1 MKDNFT
7 GFYQAAEAEYEIR
20 CDDFFKDWVPNNQ
33 SVIDG
38 FLQVANK
45 IRSEF
50 GREHY
55 GAPAA
60 YEIFCYHTFS
70 RDNSNDFKLNNNN
83 VAMLSRYVMAKYP
96 QLDGFFSLRTICG
109 LPEEVAKQI
118 FKAAMTRSA
127 ARPSAQAVLF

>member
-1 MKDNFT
+1 MKDNLT

-55 GAPAA
+55 GAQAA
-60 YEIFCYHTFS
+60 YEILRYHTME

-96 QLDGFFSLRTICG
+96 QLDGFFSLRNISG
-109 LPEEVAKQI
+109 LPEEIAKHI

-127 ARPSAQAVLF
+127 ARPPAQAVLF